1 MISWARTLRANGVLG
16 LNERNAQVI
25 QRFNA
30 RKLYPLVDDK
40 LRTKRLALEAGIA
53 VPELYGA
60 MESQHDVRSW
70 LQVAEQH
77 DDFVIKPAHGTGGD
91 GILVVTGR
99 SSRRQRLYQLI
110 DGSVISEAGISHH
123 VSNIISGQYSFVGT
137 RDCAMIEYR
146 VETDPF
152 FAAVSFQGVPDVRVL
167 VYQGYPVMAMVRLA
181 TRRSRG
187 KANLHQGAVG
197 AGIDLASGRTLSGV
211 LGNDIV
217 TEHPDTGEPIAG
229 LDIPSWR
236 QFLSLAARCYELTGL
251 GYLGVDI
258 VLDRLQGPL
267 ILELNARPGL
277 NIQIANK
284 VGLKNRFAL
293 VDRLTASH
301 DADEK
306 VALVREAF
314 ACS

>member
-1 MISWARTLRANGVLG
+1 MFFRARALRANGILG

-25 QRFNA
+25 QRFNL

-40 LRTKRLALEAGIA
+40 LRTKRLALEAGIS

-70 LQVAEQH
+70 SKVADQH
-77 DDFVIKPAHGTGGD
+77 TDFVIKPAHGTGGD

-123 VSNIISGQYSFVGT
+123 VSNIISGQYSFVGS

-152 FAAVSFQGVPDVRVL
+152 FAAVTFQGVPDVRIL

-211 LGNDIV
+211 LDSDIV

-229 LDIPSWR
+229 LDIPSWE

-258 VLDRLQGPL
+258 VLDRIRGPL

-284 VGLKNRFAL
+284 AGLKSRFAL
-293 VDRLTASH
+293 VDNLTAAH

-314 ACS
+314 GH

>member
-1 MISWARTLRANGVLG
+1 MLAWARTLRANGVLG
-16 LNERNAQVI
+16 LNERNAQII

-40 LRTKRLALEAGIA
+40 LKTKRLALEAGIS
-53 VPELYGA
+53 VPELYGVI
-60 MESQHDVRSW
+60 ESHHDIRSW
-70 LQVAEQH
+70 PEIAEQH
-77 DDFVIKPAHGTGGD
+77 TDFVIKPAHGTGGD
-91 GILVVTGR
+91 GILIVAGR

-110 DGSVISEAGISHH
+110 DGNVISEAGIRHH

-146 VETDPF
+146 VRTDPF
-152 FAAVSFQGVPDVRVL
+152 FAGVTFQGVPDVRVL
-167 VYQGYPVMAMVRLA
+167 VYQGYPVMAMVRLP
-181 TRRSRG
+181 TRRSGG
-187 KANLHQGAVG
+187 KANLHQGALG

-229 LDIPSWR
+229 LDIPLWE

-258 VLDRLQGPL
+258 VLDQTHGPL

-284 VGLKNRFAL
+284 VGLMSRFAV
-293 VDRLTASH
+293 VDNWTVAH

-306 VALVREAF
+306 VAFVRKAF
-314 ACS
+314 AQ

>member
-1 MISWARTLRANGVLG
+1 M
-16 LNERNAQVI
+16 
-25 QRFNA
+25 
-30 RKLYPLVDDK
+30 
-40 LRTKRLALEAGIA
+40 
-53 VPELYGA
+53 
-60 MESQHDVRSW
+60 
-70 LQVAEQH
+70 
-77 DDFVIKPAHGTGGD
+77 
-91 GILVVTGR
+91 
-99 SSRRQRLYQLI
+99 
-110 DGSVISEAGISHH
+110 
-123 VSNIISGQYSFVGT
+123 
-137 RDCAMIEYR
+137 
-146 VETDPF
+146 
-152 FAAVSFQGVPDVRVL
+152 RVL

-229 LDIPSWR
+229 LNIPSWE

-258 VLDRLQGPL
+258 VLDRLRGPL

-293 VDRLTASH
+293 VDGLTTSH
-301 DADEK
+301 NADEK

-314 ACS
+314 AL